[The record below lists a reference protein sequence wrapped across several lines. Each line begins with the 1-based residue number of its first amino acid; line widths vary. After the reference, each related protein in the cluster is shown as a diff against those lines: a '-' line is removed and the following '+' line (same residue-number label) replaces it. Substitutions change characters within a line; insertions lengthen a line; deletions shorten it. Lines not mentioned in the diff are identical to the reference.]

1 MLVASV
7 FYREST
13 SDPWKAAKPHKWA
26 VNEDVV
32 RALKKLEGCH
42 FTPDHRPVV
51 IRHIGRKDWTWKIY
65 LVEI

>member
-26 VNEDVV
+26 INEDVV
-32 RALKKLEGCH
+32 RALKGMTVRPS
-42 FTPDHRPVV
+42 TPDSRPVT
-51 IRHIGRKDWTWKIY
+51 IRHVGRKDWTWKIY

>member
-26 VNEDVV
+26 ANEDVV
-32 RALKKLEGCH
+32 RTLKAMKVRPAK
-42 FTPDHRPVV
+42 PDSHPVMLRYV
-51 IRHIGRKDWTWKIY
+51 GRKDWTWKIY